1 MPKGLL
7 AALCATAVL
16 AVPATAAAAP
26 NNNNSP
32 KLREAVSVPEI
43 REHMEA
49 LQAIADANGGN
60 RLAGFAGHDASAAYV
75 KRAPR
80 GRRLRGR
87 TTTTSPTTTRARA
100 RRPSSASSAA
110 RRTRPGS
117 SSRPRRASR
126 RPTTPT

>member
-7 AALCATAVL
+7 AALCAAAVL

-49 LQAIADANGGN
+49 FQAIARGQRRQPAG
-60 RLAGFAGHDASAAYV
+60 RLRGHDRPAAYV
-75 KRAPR
+75 
-80 GRRLRGR
+80 
-87 TTTTSPTTTRARA
+87 
-100 RRPSSASSAA
+100 
-110 RRTRPGS
+110 
-117 SSRPRRASR
+117 
-126 RPTTPT
+126 

>member
-7 AALCATAVL
+7 AALCAAAVL

-49 LQAIADANGGN
+49 LQAISDANGGN
-60 RLAGFAGHDASAAYV
+60 RLAGFAGHDASAVYV
-75 KRAPR
+75 KE
-80 GRRLRGR
+80 RLEAAGYEAAYHNF
-87 TTTTSPTTTRARA
+87 TYNYTGTRARA
-100 RRPSSASSAA
+100 RRPS
-110 RRTRPGS
+110 
-117 SSRPRRASR
+117 
-126 RPTTPT
+126 

>member
-7 AALCATAVL
+7 AALCAAAVL

-49 LQAIADANGGN
+49 LQAIADVNGGS
-60 RLAGFAGHDASAAYV
+60 RLAGAAGHDASAAYV
-75 KRAPR
+75 KQ
-80 GRRLRGR
+80 RLEAAGYEPA
-87 TTTTSPTTTRARA
+87 TTSSPTPTTARA
-100 RRPSSASSAA
+100 RHRC
-110 RRTRPGS
+110 
-117 SSRPRRASR
+117 
-126 RPTTPT
+126 